1 MEGSISKE
9 CPESGKEGDMMND
22 IDTTLLETQQDR
34 IAEQAGNIIDKLEEM
49 KEEEFDRQAK
59 AILEQYD
66 RNKQAILQ
74 ARRRQKMEKIF
85 TVEELSEYLKLK
97 PKTIRR
103 YLRNKTINGFK
114 IGYDWRIMERDVME
128 FLEKK
133 RQKAIEKQEES
144 E

>member
-9 CPESGKEGDMMND
+9 CPESDKEGDMMND

-34 IAEQAGNIIDKLEEM
+34 IAEQAGNIIDGLEDM
-49 KEEEFDRQAK
+49 TEEEFDRQAK

-74 ARRRQKMEKIF
+74 ARGGKEMEKIF
-85 TVEELSEYLKLK
+85 TVEELSEYLKIK

-103 YLRNKTINGFK
+103 YLRDKTINGLK
-114 IGYDWRIMERDVME
+114 IGYDWRILERDVMD

-133 RQKAIEKQEES
+133 RQKAIERQEES